1 MGGGR
6 GDDSRKRKRGEVR
19 KRGPRGSKHYR
30 TEIGSNAQFRFQAS
44 VEKRKRKSAIPIF
57 PPCVCVCF
65 FLFLSSLAL
74 FLSSFR
80 AAAEPEMKK
89 AEVSG
94 TERMLRDSWSIG
106 NCCYKG
112 SSISLSFPPSPPTH
126 SPIHPPGFLPASCL
140 YFLPVLTLLFQSL
153 PLRRNRFQKPLK

>member
-1 MGGGR
+1 MTAGNGSGVRCGSEGR
-6 GDDSRKRKRGEVR
+6 AEVNITGRKLEAMLSSGFRHRWKNGNGSRL
-19 KRGPRGSKHYR
+19 
-30 TEIGSNAQFRFQAS
+30 FRYFLP
-44 VEKRKRKSAIPIF
+44 V
-57 PPCVCVCF
+57 CVCVCF